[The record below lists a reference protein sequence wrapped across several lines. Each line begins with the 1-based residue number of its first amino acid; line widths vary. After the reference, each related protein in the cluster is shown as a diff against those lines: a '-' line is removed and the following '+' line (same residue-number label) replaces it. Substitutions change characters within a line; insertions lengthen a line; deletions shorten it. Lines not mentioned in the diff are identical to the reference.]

1 MNYPYTLEGISD
13 NYYLWDEN
21 KKYHT
26 FDYYDFN
33 YKDRYTEYKI
43 IGVSGKMEDLPNQ
56 YFKRWLKAEREK
68 NPPKKKQ
75 KYKTKSKTKSKTK
88 TKKPNKKNNNKKK
101 I

>member
-1 MNYPYTLEGISD
+1 MNYPYTLEEMSD

-26 FDYYDFN
+26 FNYYDFN

-43 IGVSGKMEDLPNQ
+43 IGVSGKMEDFPNQ
-56 YFKRWLKAEREK
+56 YFKRWLKVEREK
-68 NPPKKKQ
+68 NPPKKKHR
-75 KYKTKSKTKSKTK
+75 TKIK
-88 TKKPNKKNNNKKK
+88 TKKSKKKSNNKKK